1 MDINNSDS
9 LRFGGGGRPPIGKK
23 WSLTGEL
30 VDHEEEQNL
39 ISKVRILREA
49 GHSQNTIARILSD
62 EGYTNRVGGQ
72 LQRHNI
78 LYILQ
83 KIKEDEERR
92 IALA

>member
-1 MDINNSDS
+1 MDTNSSDD

-78 LYILQ
+78 LLSLIHISEPTRPY
-83 KIKEDEERR
+83 
-92 IALA
+92 